1 MTLDEKVHR
10 YLSETREQGVGGWTA
25 APPLIRLL
33 WLLSLDVPPPF
44 YWSFAAVAVLS
55 GCFFAFFVFCMQA
68 GRRCRNRRRFLWLG
82 DGVVYAAKVAPSA
95 AVTMGRPRGGRCITR
110 RCTGPR
116 PRSVTVVRM
125 VVGAAAASEGPYVRR
140 TVT

>member
-33 WLLSLDVPPPF
+33 WLLRLDVPPPF

-55 GCFFAFFVFCMQA
+55 GCFFAFFVFCIEVFVFGESWRRQA
-68 GRRCRNRRRFLWLG
+68 
-82 DGVVYAAKVAPSA
+82 
-95 AVTMGRPRGGRCITR
+95 
-110 RCTGPR
+110 
-116 PRSVTVVRM
+116 
-125 VVGAAAASEGPYVRR
+125 VGAVIGGVFFGLVMAWYTQRKSRRLRLSPWDGRAAGDV
-140 TVT
+140 